1 MMSKRK
7 KRSGRPFAAVALH
20 RRSITKKQKG
30 TYRIS
35 GLPMIVD
42 NEPVRRAARESYE
55 KVRASL
61 EAVEQKIDAYWRQ
74 EFPAYQ
80 RWMSLNFGPE
90 LTDLREITLA
100 AAAKKAF
107 LDRIA
112 YCEIWC
118 GMSRLRAYARV
129 KNECEKTGS
138 PGEGSWDPSGNSADD
153 AWEDDRYGVN
163 EDWSDLAS
171 EISDNLSA
179 EEEAALRIVY
189 EMASEMFTEETGLD
203 APDFETFRRA
213 VGFPGKHSGIGKG
226 NANAETER
234 LKKLYR
240 SIARNLHPDR
250 GGAFSPREQQLW
262 HRAQDAYKSGD
273 SRGLQIV
280 LSHLE
285 TEGMSPAAY
294 QTVSEMR
301 ELAAETRLRIF
312 FLEDELRSLQHDP
325 SWRFTQKNEKQLK
338 RLHKRV
344 GRELTSALQEAQNAL
359 ASMDIE
365 LAGLEATQNRV
376 LAKRKTSRRS
386 KKEHAPDQI
395 AFNFDT

>member
-1 MMSKRK
+1 MSKRK
-7 KRSGRPFAAVALH
+7 KRSGRSFAAVALH
-20 RRSITKKQKG
+20 RRSITKPQKG
-30 TYRIS
+30 TYKIS

-55 KVRASL
+55 IVRAQL
-61 EAVEQKIDAYWRQ
+61 EAVEQEIDAYWRQ

-80 RWMSLNFGPE
+80 RWMHLNFGPE

-129 KNECEKTGS
+129 KNESEKTGS

-171 EISDNLSA
+171 EIPNNLST
-179 EEEAALRIVY
+179 EEEAELRIAY
-189 EMASEMFTEETGLD
+189 EMASEMFTEETCLD
-203 APDFETFRRA
+203 APDFETFRNA
-213 VGFPGKHSGIGKG
+213 IGFPGKHSGIGKG
-226 NANAETER
+226 HANAERER

-240 SIARNLHPDR
+240 RIARNLHPDR

-262 HRAQDAYKSGD
+262 HQAQDAYQSGD

-285 TEGMSPAAY
+285 TEGMSPAAH
-294 QTVSEMR
+294 QTVSELV
-301 ELAAETRLRIF
+301 ELTAETRLRIS
-312 FLEDELRSLQHDP
+312 FLEDEVQSLQQQTA
-325 SWRFTQKNEKQLK
+325 WCFTQKNEKQLK

-344 GRELTSALQEAQNAL
+344 GRELTNGLQDARNAL

-365 LAGLEATQNRV
+365 LAGLEAAQNRA